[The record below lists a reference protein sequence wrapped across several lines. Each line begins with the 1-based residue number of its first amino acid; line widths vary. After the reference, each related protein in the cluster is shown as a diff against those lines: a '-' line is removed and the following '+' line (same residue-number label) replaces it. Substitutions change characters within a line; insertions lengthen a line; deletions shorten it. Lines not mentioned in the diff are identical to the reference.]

1 MRHLARFSRKPIRR
15 YAVVLAVIAAPL
27 LLDYANLLHAD
38 GVLHES
44 VFFAGAPSA
53 VPDHAMLMAPDVER
67 ALPAVPH
74 VPPDHFAPT
83 TL

>member
-27 LLDYANLLHAD
+27 LLDFANSLPD
-38 GVLHES
+38 VVGQHES
-44 VFFAGAPSA
+44 VFGAGAFSA
-53 VPDHAMLMAPDVER
+53 APDHALLMAPDVER
-67 ALPAVPH
+67 ALPAAPRVPS
-74 VPPDHFAPT
+74 DHFAPT